1 METSI
6 GNFLIPETFF
16 SEKNQTKNPP
26 TNMWRNDIFLLET
39 FMGKYKSLSIQSQLL
54 AAQQLRDNDNSRK
67 GSKPEIFQMTF
78 FTLQPLFIVAYP
90 DGPGLLSC
98 RDLFQRYDAS
108 F

>member
-1 METSI
+1 
-6 GNFLIPETFF
+6 
-16 SEKNQTKNPP
+16 
-26 TNMWRNDIFLLET
+26 MWRNDIFLLET